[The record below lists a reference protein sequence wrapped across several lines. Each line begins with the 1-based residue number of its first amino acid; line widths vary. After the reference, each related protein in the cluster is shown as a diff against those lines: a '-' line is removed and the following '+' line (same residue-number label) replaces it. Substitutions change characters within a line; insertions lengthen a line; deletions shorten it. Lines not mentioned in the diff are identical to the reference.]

1 MDNPFFQIDQRLCN
15 IESLLLELKHS
26 APQPKDVNLS
36 VDEVAELLKVS
47 EQTVYTYIRKGIIPA
62 EKVRRKYIISRTALD
77 EATKEVKSL
86 KYQRTA

>member
-26 APQPKDVNLS
+26 TPQPKDVNLS

-62 EKVRRKYIISRTALD
+62 EKVARKYIISRAALD

-86 KYQRTA
+86 KYQRIA